1 VGTTA
6 GVPRLLPLAVA
17 AAIALIPASASA
29 ATTLATPDGTL
40 RPQPYQGWVDGS
52 LMPTPDGTVTL
63 SLDGC
68 GGGLSCAPEGER
80 SILLSP
86 DWASRQVVLHEL
98 GHVFDDTMPA
108 WARTRFQTIMRKGG
122 AWASTSTATP
132 ANEQFAEAYS
142 LCARH
147 SSIRERYDG
156 GYHYSPTPAQHR
168 AVCSVIRQA
177 AGLPARR

>member
-1 VGTTA
+1 MGTTA

-68 GGGLSCAPEGER
+68 GGGLSCAPEGA
-80 SILLSP
+80 LL
-86 DWASRQVVLHEL
+86 QMKL
-98 GHVFDDTMPA
+98 
-108 WARTRFQTIMRKGG
+108 KGG
-122 AWASTSTATP
+122 LDLLPISALP
-132 ANEQFAEAYS
+132 ANNCTLVTVPSES
-142 LCARH
+142 
-147 SSIRERYDG
+147 
-156 GYHYSPTPAQHR
+156 
-168 AVCSVIRQA
+168 A
-177 AGLPARR
+177 ALTVMSKFPGL

>member
-1 VGTTA
+1 
-6 GVPRLLPLAVA
+6 VPRLLPLAVA
-17 AAIALIPASASA
+17 AAIALIPTAVASA

-40 RPQPYQGWVDGS
+40 RPEPYQSWVDDA
-52 LMPTPDGTVTL
+52 LVPTPAGTVTL

-68 GGGLSCAPEGER
+68 GEVLSCAPEGEH

-98 GHVFDDTMPA
+98 GHVFDDSMPA
-108 WARTRFQTIMRKGG
+108 SARTRFQSIMRKRG
-122 AWASTSTATP
+122 AWASASSATP

-147 SSIRERYDG
+147 TSIKQSYDG
-156 GYHYSPTPAQHR
+156 GYGYAPTPSQHR
-168 AVCSVIRQA
+168 QVCSVIRQA
-177 AGLPARR
+177 GGLPARR